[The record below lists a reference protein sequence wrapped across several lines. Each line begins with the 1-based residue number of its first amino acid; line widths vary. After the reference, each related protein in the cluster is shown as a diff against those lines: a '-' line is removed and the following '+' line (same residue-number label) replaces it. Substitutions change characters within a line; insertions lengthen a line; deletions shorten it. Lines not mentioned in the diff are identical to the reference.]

1 MLGDSVQPVTLR
13 LMQSGRK
20 DATDADVF
28 HGLPGAAMTGA
39 RPVTSQARAVARAQR
54 LEYFTIAWNSLEA
67 LVALLAGF
75 LAASVALVGFGFD
88 SLIEVTSGAALL
100 WRLHRGERAE
110 RAALRMVGACF
121 VALALYI
128 AYDSTHTLW
137 LREAPRGSMAG
148 IALTAVSVVVMPLL
162 ARAKRQVAESLGS
175 GAMRADARQTEFC
188 MYLSAIVLGG
198 LPVSYTHLRAHE
210 TRHDLVCRLLLEKK
224 KK

>member
-1 MLGDSVQPVTLR
+1 M
-13 LMQSGRK
+13 
-20 DATDADVF
+20 DANVF
-28 HGLPGAAMTGA
+28 HGRSGTAMT
-39 RPVTSQARAVARAQR
+39 RAVARAQR

-110 RAALRMVGACF
+110 RAALRMVGGCF

-198 LPVSYTHLRAHE
+198 LLLNALLGWWWADPLAGLVMVPIIAKEGIDALRGKACACGDECH
-210 TRHDLVCRLLLEKK
+210 
-224 KK
+224 